1 MSLLR
6 TIMEHSTLSLSGGS
20 NNPNNVNNMQ
30 TSNTNGIPTTDVVS
44 TTTATSSPTVA
55 TASTTTGDP
64 AITAITQTSN
74 NTISN
79 NTHNVSAELIAIR
92 NSKEQQRRRERRER
106 RIRRQ
111 RRGAGGL
118 LPMPTPEQLQH
129 YYHHN
134 LAYGGGAF
142 DPYSINAIYGSNGE
156 YGFNCNGTGTGINMP
171 DILNSHVPS
180 GSAPPPPPYSTLPGS
195 GQRASASSRIPQSVI
210 HRPPHV
216 TSPSRGPRGWR
227 HVIFPANR
235 SANNRR

>member
-6 TIMEHSTLSLSGGS
+6 TIMEHSSLSLSGGGSNS
-20 NNPNNVNNMQ
+20 NNNADNTQ
-30 TSNTNGIPTTDVVS
+30 TSVNGNTSTNSATPTTNTSTPVV
-44 TTTATSSPTVA
+44 
-55 TASTTTGDP
+55 TTTGTTRDP
-64 AITAITQTSN
+64 AIIPLAQTLNTNIT
-74 NTISN
+74 NTQS
-79 NTHNVSAELIAIR
+79 VSAELIAIR

-118 LPMPTPEQLQH
+118 LPIPTPEQLQH

-134 LAYGGGAF
+134 LAYGGGTF

-156 YGFNCNGTGTGINMP
+156 YGFNCNAAGNGANMP
-171 DILNSHVPS
+171 DILNTHVSS
-180 GSAPPPPPYSTLPGS
+180 GSAAPPPPYSTLPG
-195 GQRASASSRIPQSVI
+195 QRTSASSRMPPSVV

-216 TSPSRGPRGWR
+216 TSPSRSGRGWR
-227 HVIFPANR
+227 HAIFPANR

>member
-6 TIMEHSTLSLSGGS
+6 TIMEHSTLSLSGGNNSSSVS
-20 NNPNNVNNMQ
+20 NSSPNCSNHGNN
-30 TSNTNGIPTTDVVS
+30 TTNSV
-44 TTTATSSPTVA
+44 TTTTMVSNPTITSSA
-55 TASTTTGDP
+55 TASSGDV
-64 AITAITQTSN
+64 AISPTPQTST

-79 NTHNVSAELIAIR
+79 NGPTISAELIAIR

-111 RRGAGGL
+111 RRGANGL

-134 LAYGGGAF
+134 LAYGGGTF

-156 YGFNCNGTGTGINMP
+156 YGFNCNPAGINMP
-171 DILNSHVPS
+171 DILNSHIPS
-180 GSAPPPPPYSTLPGS
+180 SSTQPPPPYSTLPGS
-195 GQRASASSRIPQSVI
+195 GQRASVSSRMPQSVV

-216 TSPSRGPRGWR
+216 ASPSRGPRGWR
-227 HVIFPANR
+227 HAIFPSNR
-235 SANNRR
+235 TTNDRR